1 MKIILI
7 LLIMG
12 LIGCASTK
20 STKDGGSTS
29 VKKEVEVELDE
40 ASEKKVIEKEIVKK
54 VEKKEVAKKLTGKK
68 FGKNVT
74 CTSGE
79 VERALENKFSDDGGC
94 EVIYSK
100 DGSEN
105 VIANAKN
112 NLDYCQEVVDR
123 VANKLSNAG
132 FSCQ

>member
-29 VKKEVEVELDE
+29 VKKE
-40 ASEKKVIEKEIVKK
+40 IEKEIVKNVEKK
-54 VEKKEVAKKLTGKK
+54 VEKEIATESTSKK

-74 CTSGE
+74 CTSGD
-79 VERALENKFSDDGGC
+79 VQRLLENKFSDDGGC
-94 EVIYSK
+94 EVVYSK
-100 DGSEN
+100 DGSES
-105 VIANAKN
+105 VIANAQN
-112 NLDYCQEVVDR
+112 NLDYCQEVLDR
-123 VANKLSNAG
+123 VANKLAHAG